1 MIHSD
6 QPKQKIGNG
15 KETVE
20 NSDNFLAAKID
31 KPIYGITL
39 FFIIGII
46 IGRYV
51 NLPFL
56 PLYLGLSILFV
67 LAFFLYLKK
76 KEKWTS
82 YSLFLIT
89 LLIGI
94 VYFYYVYYPH
104 SSNHISVY
112 APSEG
117 KVTIIGEVVNR
128 PQLKERRIRF
138 TMEVKKIIEN
148 GQERSTQG
156 RVWVVSYFPL
166 ENYDYGDTVR
176 LEGRLRL
183 PEEAREKGAFD
194 WQRYL
199 SYQGIWVEL
208 STGDVTV
215 EKQGGSSLIKWA
227 HKSRDWMVRV
237 IEHTLPEPYSSV
249 LKGIMLGDKESLPP
263 RVQESF
269 LRTGTGH
276 ILVVSGLHV
285 GLILLLLLILF
296 RVFSLPSRL
305 AFFIAMPILCY
316 YALITGL
323 RPPVIRATL
332 MVIIGLVSLT
342 IGRDTPLLAILSLAC
357 LIILLLNPLALFSAS
372 FQLSFLAVAGI
383 VYFTPYLEIKLKRLP
398 SWLKRPL
405 AISLSAQL
413 FILPLLAFY
422 FNRLPLIGVIV
433 NLIVTPLIA
442 IVLALGL
449 LSVTLG
455 MVSLASAQWVAYSNW
470 LVIRGLLKITDF
482 LGFSESPALSNLVC
496 PSFESFPFW
505 ILLVYYPVLISLPYL
520 SRKLNPEKQPL

>member
-1 MIHSD
+1 M
-6 QPKQKIGNG
+6 
-15 KETVE
+15 E
-20 NSDNFLAAKID
+20 NSDNFLTTKMN

-39 FFIIGII
+39 FFILGII
-46 IGRYV
+46 IGRYLT
-51 NLPFL
+51 LPFL
-56 PLYLGLSILFV
+56 PLYLGLTVLFV
-67 LAFFLYLKK
+67 LTFVLYLKK
-76 KEKWTS
+76 KEKWTG

-94 VYFYYVYYPH
+94 VYFYYIYYPH
-104 SSNHISVY
+104 SSNHIAGY
-112 APSEG
+112 APSEEN
-117 KVTIIGEVVNR
+117 VTVIGEVASR
-128 PQLKERRIRF
+128 PQLKEGRIRF
-138 TMEVKKIIEN
+138 TIEAKKIITEGEE
-148 GQERSTQG
+148 GQEKTTQG
-156 RVWVVSYFPL
+156 RIWVVSYFPL

-208 STGDVTV
+208 ATGMVTV
-215 EKQGGSSLIKWA
+215 VKRGGGSPLIKWA

-237 IEHTLPEPYSSV
+237 IEHTLPEPHSSV

-263 RVQESF
+263 GVQESF

-296 RVFSLPSRL
+296 RVLAIPSRL
-305 AFFIAMPILCY
+305 AFLIAIPILVY
-316 YALITGL
+316 YALIAGL

-332 MVIIGLVSLT
+332 MVIIGLTGLT

-398 SWLKRPL
+398 LWLKRPL
-405 AISLSAQL
+405 AVSLSAQL

-433 NLIVTPLIA
+433 NLIVTPLIT

-470 LVIRGLLKITDF
+470 LVIKGLLKITNF
-482 LGFSESPALSNLVC
+482 LSFSESPALSNLAC
-496 PSFESFPFW
+496 LSFGSFPFW
-505 ILLVYYPVLISLPYL
+505 ILLVYYPALISMPYL
-520 SRKLNPEKQPL
+520 SRKFNPEKQPL

>member
-1 MIHSD
+1 
-6 QPKQKIGNG
+6 
-15 KETVE
+15 VE
-20 NSDNFLAAKID
+20 NSDNFLTTKMN

-39 FFIIGII
+39 FFILGII
-46 IGRYV
+46 IGRYLT
-51 NLPFL
+51 LPFL
-56 PLYLGLSILFV
+56 PLYLGLAVLFV
-67 LAFFLYLKK
+67 LASILYLKK
-76 KEKWTS
+76 KEKWTG

-94 VYFYYVYYPH
+94 VYFYYIYYPH
-104 SSNHISVY
+104 SSNHIAAY
-112 APSEG
+112 ASSQEKVTVIG
-117 KVTIIGEVVNR
+117 KVISR

-138 TMEVKKIIEN
+138 TIEAKKIIEN
-148 GQERSTQG
+148 EQEKITQG
-156 RVWVVSYFPL
+156 KIWVVSYFPL
-166 ENYDYGDTVR
+166 ENYHYGDTVR

-208 STGDVTV
+208 ATGMVTV
-215 EKQGGSSLIKWA
+215 VKKGGGNPLIKWA
-227 HKSRDWMVRV
+227 YKSRNWMVRV
-237 IEHTLPEPYSSV
+237 IEHTLPEPHSSV
-249 LKGIMLGDKESLPP
+249 LKGIMLGDKDSLPP

-269 LRTGTGH
+269 LRIGTGH

-296 RVFSLPSRL
+296 RVLALPSRL

-316 YALITGL
+316 YALLAGL

-342 IGRDTPLLAILSLAC
+342 IGRDTPLLAILSLTC

-372 FQLSFLAVAGI
+372 FQFSFLAVAGI

-413 FILPLLAFY
+413 FMLPLLAFY
-422 FNRLPLIGVIV
+422 FNRLPLIGVIA
-433 NLIVTPLIA
+433 NLIIAPLIT

-455 MVSLASAQWVAYSNW
+455 MVSLASAQWIAYSNW
-470 LVIRGLLKITDF
+470 LTISGLLKITDF
-482 LGFSESPALSNLVC
+482 LSFSESPALSNLVC
-496 PSFESFPFW
+496 PYLKSFPFW

-520 SRKLNPEKQPL
+520 SRKFNPEKQPL

>member
-1 MIHSD
+1 
-6 QPKQKIGNG
+6 
-15 KETVE
+15 VE
-20 NSDNFLAAKID
+20 NSDNFSTTRMN

-46 IGRYV
+46 IGRYLT
-51 NLPFL
+51 LPFL
-56 PLYLGLSILFV
+56 PLYLGLAVLFA
-67 LAFFLYLKK
+67 LAFILYLKK
-76 KEKWTS
+76 KQRWAS

-94 VYFYYVYYPH
+94 VYFYYIYYPH
-104 SSNHISVY
+104 SSDHIAGY
-112 APSEG
+112 APSEE
-117 KVTIIGEVVNR
+117 KVTVVGEVVSR

-138 TMEVKKIIEN
+138 TIEAKKIIEN
-148 GQERSTQG
+148 GQEKTTQG
-156 RVWVVSYFPL
+156 RIWVTSYFPL
-166 ENYDYGDTVR
+166 ENYDYGDRVR

-183 PEEAREKGAFD
+183 PEEAKEEEFD

-208 STGDVTV
+208 ATGMVTV
-215 EKQGGSSLIKWA
+215 VKRGGGSPLIKWA
-227 HKSRDWMVRV
+227 YKSRDWMMKV
-237 IEHTLPEPYSSV
+237 IEHTLPEPHSFV

-263 RVQESF
+263 GVQESF

-296 RVFSLPSRL
+296 RVLALPSRL
-305 AFFIAMPILCY
+305 AFFVAMPILGY
-316 YALITGL
+316 YALLTGL

-332 MVIIGLVSLT
+332 MVVIGLTSLT
-342 IGRDTPLLAILSLAC
+342 IGRDTPLLAILSLTC

-433 NLIVTPLIA
+433 NLIVTPLIT

-470 LVIRGLLKITDF
+470 LTIRGLLKITDF
-482 LGFSESPALSNLVC
+482 LSFSESPALSNLVC
-496 PSFESFPFW
+496 PSFGSFPFW

-520 SRKLNPEKQPL
+520 FRKFNPEKQSL